1 MIWHLGVMRQAHD
14 YLAVPPPLTFK
25 MKLSPQNT
33 CFTLGRFMRAQCK
46 SITLEQFQN
55 SYHQI
60 APYCKDSYEDV
71 IQRIRNIHTV
81 KRQGVLQG
89 KEKKN

>member
-1 MIWHLGVMRQAHD
+1 MRQAHD

-81 KRQGVLQG
+81 KCQGVLQG
-89 KEKKN
+89 KEKKK

>member
-1 MIWHLGVMRQAHD
+1 
-14 YLAVPPPLTFK
+14 
-25 MKLSPQNT
+25 
-33 CFTLGRFMRAQCK
+33 MRAQCK

-89 KEKKN
+89 KEKKKRIKSVNYKNSLAQCGTAQDWSRCGM

>member
-1 MIWHLGVMRQAHD
+1 
-14 YLAVPPPLTFK
+14 
-25 MKLSPQNT
+25 
-33 CFTLGRFMRAQCK
+33 MRAQCK

-89 KEKKN
+89 KEKKK